1 MNDEPT
7 SQDFNFFNSK
17 IEEEKKGKSNIC
29 FFLAYLHFTFSAYS
43 QNRMPSGQWKILNY
57 KKLTFKYLDQRNK

>member
-43 QNRMPSGQWKILNY
+43 QNRMPSGQ
-57 KKLTFKYLDQRNK
+57 